1 MAIERTFV
9 QEFSTKRRNRFR
21 QVWRLSVRRWRRRR
35 LRGRMH
41 GLKPPYL
48 SNTHGPADK
57 VGNCDLAFIICNLFF
72 VDEDESVVLYAVTIS
87 IEV

>member
-1 MAIERTFV
+1 
-9 QEFSTKRRNRFR
+9 
-21 QVWRLSVRRWRRRR
+21 
-35 LRGRMH
+35 MH